1 MKFRFIQNAIL
12 LLMVA
17 LCHSAYSQKKKYNV
31 LFIAIDNLR
40 PQLGCYGFSNVKS
53 PNIDKVASEGVVF
66 EKAYCQ
72 QALCSPSRTSL
83 LTGLNP
89 DVTGIITIGPHFR
102 DSLPNIV
109 TLPQHFKNNGYFT
122 QGFGKIFHG
131 GLDDPRS
138 WSVPHDQGKNPRYAP
153 EGQAIIET
161 KRQEKIKQGLDLT
174 LRENRV
180 FGPPVESYDAAD
192 NYFLDGGNTENALK
206 ALAKIKDST
215 FFLAVGFSNPHIP
228 YISPKKYWDLY
239 DRSQIKLP
247 DNQYAPEGAPAWA
260 LQSLDELN
268 GYHNVPKPLTDDFKR
283 ELIHGYLAATSYV
296 DAQIGLLIDGLKKNG
311 VYENTVI
318 VIFGDHGYQLGQHGM
333 WSNKHTNY
341 ETSARV
347 TLIVKTPE
355 TKAKGQKSASIVQF
369 VDLYPT
375 LSDIVGLPKPAQG
388 HGQSFKPLLTNPKKK
403 LNTYAFSQYLKGG
416 YYGYSVTDGRYR
428 LVQWKKGNE
437 TVLELYDHTSDPD
450 ENKNVAGN
458 PALKAV
464 VASLTAQ
471 INQRIENDKK
481 DRKILGHTS
490 QAFNSEK

>member
-31 LFIAIDNLR
+31 LFIAIDDLR

-131 GLDDPRS
+131 GLDDPKS

-153 EGQAIIET
+153 EGQAIIEA

-180 FGPPVESYDAAD
+180 FGPPVESYDVAD

-283 ELIHGYLAATSYV
+283 DLNTSSKIQEWGFYLSGRDTALRLSGMLPHIDLAGTDFTIDWRLKELRETEFPWKNISLRNMEMSDSGEEYLCFYNTETHELFEPDESLFELPEHIVVLEIPNEIKLDPVAAAREYG
-296 DAQIGLLIDGLKKNG
+296 IGETDLL
-311 VYENTVI
+311 T
-318 VIFGDHGYQLGQHGM
+318 DHPIQM
-333 WSNKHTNY
+333 
-341 ETSARV
+341 TSAAKV
-347 TLIVKTPE
+347 TL
-355 TKAKGQKSASIVQF
+355 
-369 VDLYPT
+369 
-375 LSDIVGLPKPAQG
+375 LSESGLPEFIANNIKK
-388 HGQSFKPLLTNPKKK
+388 QSDQQNHEERSHKR
-403 LNTYAFSQYLKGG
+403 
-416 YYGYSVTDGRYR
+416 GR
-428 LVQWKKGNE
+428 
-437 TVLELYDHTSDPD
+437 
-450 ENKNVAGN
+450 
-458 PALKAV
+458 
-464 VASLTAQ
+464 
-471 INQRIENDKK
+471 
-481 DRKILGHTS
+481 
-490 QAFNSEK
+490 